1 MWLYEYYDFFHT
13 DNVLLVCGKRF
24 GLCGFPLEFGI
35 RFFFLLLALVLPLL
49 WRVGNGE
56 KADSELYM
64 CVRNIKVELV
74 EH

>member
-35 RFFFLLLALVLPLL
+35 RFFFI
-49 WRVGNGE
+49 NGE
-56 KADSELYM
+56 KAASELYGSG
-64 CVRNIKVELV
+64 KVGML
-74 EH
+74 